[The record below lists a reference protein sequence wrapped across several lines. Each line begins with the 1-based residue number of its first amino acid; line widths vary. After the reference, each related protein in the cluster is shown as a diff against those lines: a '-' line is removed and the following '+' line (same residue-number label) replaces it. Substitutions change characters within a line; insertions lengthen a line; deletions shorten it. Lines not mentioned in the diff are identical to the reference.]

1 MKSSVNDDFI
11 SQQRLYNLTYE
22 GKQYVSTI
30 EPIKLPEDNYSFVE
44 ISYDEKLVTS
54 VKAVYVIDGKKED
67 IILSDLDFLHYL
79 RDLEGN
85 INDVEFVGVVEQ
97 PKNKNELF
105 LIINVC
111 SYLVYFHFMKFD
123 YELSLD
129 LLDTKAIEYFIS
141 EKFTDVIQEAWKTQV
156 SDFYKKYHYL
166 FPSLYKIEDITS
178 SNDNI
183 SQKERKEET
192 KSRNKNHKKEK
203 REIVNKS
210 VYKDNIKKYTKKKL
224 AEIDVVIE
232 KATELA
238 IQRINKEVEELIK
251 EVKEFK
257 KKMLIDISK

>member
-44 ISYDEKLVTS
+44 ISYDEKLIIS

-79 RDLEGN
+79 KDIDNKTDDTVFIG
-85 INDVEFVGVVEQ
+85 VEEQ

-105 LIINVC
+105 FIISVC

-129 LLDTKAIEYFIS
+129 LLDTNAIEYFVS
-141 EKFTDVIQEAWKTQV
+141 EKFTDVVQEAWKIQV
-156 SDFYKKYHYL
+156 SEFYKRYRYL
-166 FPSLYKIEDITS
+166 FPSLYKIKGLIEDTKTYKKKEKGKLNKN
-178 SNDNI
+178 NDHG
-183 SQKERKEET
+183 
-192 KSRNKNHKKEK
+192 NKNHKD
-203 REIVNKS
+203 I
-210 VYKDNIKKYTKKKL
+210 IKKYTKKKL

-257 KKMLIDISK
+257 KKMLTDISNSLSKPK